1 MNLGDENDQVEKIY
15 DNFWA
20 LDGDTGI
27 LGYCNYPL
35 RRRKEN
41 KYIRHVATEKYV
53 LFVILNIFIFLYAT
67 IIRYYIDKF

>member
-27 LGYCNYPL
+27 LGYCINTL
-35 RRRKEN
+35 RRKKEN
-41 KYIRHVATEKYV
+41 K
-53 LFVILNIFIFLYAT
+53 
-67 IIRYYIDKF
+67 

>member
-27 LGYCNYPL
+27 LGYCINTL
-35 RRRKEN
+35 RRKKEN
-41 KYIRHVATEKYV
+41 KYIRYVATEKY
-53 LFVILNIFIFLYAT
+53 LFFIILNILS
-67 IIRYYIDKF
+67 YILPLLDIGYP

>member
-27 LGYCNYPL
+27 LGYCINTL
-35 RRRKEN
+35 RRKKEN
-41 KYIRHVATEKYV
+41 KYIRYVATEKY
-53 LFVILNIFIFLYAT
+53 
-67 IIRYYIDKF
+67 

>member
-27 LGYCNYPL
+27 LGYCNYTL

-41 KYIRHVATEKYV
+41 KYIRHVATETTEK
-53 LFVILNIFIFLYAT
+53 
-67 IIRYYIDKF
+67 